1 MGEEENQ
8 MAVQMM
14 CPSLRCRRLLQVSE
28 DARGKLVQCQHCQ
41 TKFRVPG
48 IAVPASGT
56 TPTPRKGTK
65 AA

>member
-1 MGEEENQ
+1 MS
-8 MAVQMM
+8 VQMM
-14 CPSLRCRRLLQVSE
+14 CPSLKCRKLLQVSD

-48 IAVPASGT
+48 PLASAPVKPN
-56 TPTPRKGTK
+56 PTGK